1 MKFRASPYID
11 FDTGTVVTTPM
22 ELPRSP
28 TSPRLLDEML
38 ALFECRVDVWQ
49 FGPAVQILKQIETQ
63 PSPSVWA
70 HSAYALMAIVFTYFE
85 MIGKIL
91 NPNSQASHTASVD
104 FNHGFCD
111 VYPAFD
117 LANGNRTDLALPDVR
132 EFRNRARNGLY
143 HLGYTKGNLFIH
155 NAPDHF
161 KEDFFVDRSSPEP
174 KYWVNPHQVTRTV
187 VAHFPGF
194 MERLRDPDEQFEG
207 LRVRFRRYFEE
218 FHGLR

>member
-22 ELPRSP
+22 ELPRTP
-28 TSPRLLDEML
+28 RTPRLLDEML

-49 FGPAVQILKQIETQ
+49 FGPAVQILKQIETH
-63 PSPSVWA
+63 PTSSVWA
-70 HSAYALMAIVFTYFE
+70 HTAYALMAIIFTYFE
-85 MIGKIL
+85 MIGKTL
-91 NPNSQASHTASVD
+91 NPTSRSSGTANVD
-104 FNHGFCD
+104 FNYEFRE
-111 VYPAFD
+111 VYPAFA
-117 LANGNRTDLALPDVR
+117 LANGDRTDAALPDVR
-132 EFRNRARNGLY
+132 EFRNRVRNGLC

-161 KEDFFVDRSSPEP
+161 KDDFFVDRSAPEP
-174 KYWVNPHQVTRTV
+174 KYLVNPHQVTRTV
-187 VAHFPGF
+187 VAHYPSF
-194 MERLRDPDEQFEG
+194 MRRLRDPDEQFEG